1 MPNSFTPEEIS
12 QIIEEFFRVVGTRQ
26 YIGARY
32 VPIFGRRGEESIQW
46 DNTAPYEPLTIVQYQ
61 GNTFTSRQYVP
72 TGVDIN
78 NTAFWA
84 STGIYNAQI
93 EQYRQEVLQFD
104 GRITDVEDGLTD
116 LSGELTTQIGNLSD
130 EFTTQIDNLSAIVAR
145 DNPYYGKKSIGF
157 GDSNMKGLSTG
168 ESEEVCT
175 YRQLCDYLGCTY
187 DNHGVNGA
195 RFDTTY
201 TTSPGNI
208 LAQIDAV
215 PSDSDVRL
223 VVIIGGINDYHYSDY
238 NYGNY
243 NGYVNATI
251 SSALSKFPNAD
262 ICLIW
267 DQGMQFPN
275 AKMLRYQENMLAK
288 GVRSFRKIVCVPTF
302 DIAYA
307 GSGYYASQNHW
318 NGAGCRAVAQR
329 ASALLTGG
337 SPMRGFISR
346 QTINPKSGSGITRA
360 LAVVE
365 IVPNLETCT
374 VMQSVNIG
382 LPADM
387 QQNSTN
393 VISAFSEFFDL
404 PIGFSANVGMRDTYF
419 YGDVFNRAGESGARS
434 FTYNVRQFESNYQSL
449 TDGPISVFRNVG
461 EWTWP
466 AADCS
471 VEFNVQMIPW
481 SK

>member
-12 QIIEEFFRVVGTRQ
+12 QIIEEFFRVVGSRQ

-32 VPIFGRRGEESIQW
+32 VPIFGRKGEDSIQW

-72 TGVDIN
+72 IGVDIN

-104 GRITDVEDGLTD
+104 GRITDVEDGLD
-116 LSGELTTQIGNLSD
+116 ELNDELTTQINDLA
-130 EFTTQIDNLSAIVAR
+130 AIVAR

-168 ESEEVCT
+168 ESEDVCA
-175 YRQLCDYLGCTY
+175 YKQLCNYLGCTY
-187 DNHGVNGA
+187 DNRGVNGA
-195 RFDTTY
+195 RFDTSY
-201 TTSPGNI
+201 VTSGGNI
-208 LAQIDAV
+208 LAQIDAATSD
-215 PSDSDVRL
+215 PSVRL

-243 NGYVNATI
+243 NGYVNATLSGAI
-251 SSALSKFPNAD
+251 SKFPNAD

-307 GSGYYASQNHW
+307 GNGYYASGNHW
-318 NGAGCRAVAQR
+318 NGTGCRVVAQR

-337 SPMRGFISR
+337 SLMRGFISR
-346 QTINPKSGSGITRA
+346 QTVNPKSGSGITRA

-365 IVPNLETCT
+365 IVPDLNTCT

-387 QQNSTN
+387 QQSGTN

-404 PIGFSANVGMRDTYF
+404 PIGFSANVGTRDTYF
-419 YGDVFNRAGESGARS
+419 YGDVFNRAGESGNRS

-449 TDGPISVFRNVG
+449 TDSPISLFRNVG

-471 VEFNVQMIPW
+471 VEFNLQMVPW